1 MTIDLLAIDGG
12 TALCS
17 SWPSWPPPL
26 DADQRALV
34 DDVLG
39 SGLWGAA
46 QGGLCERFSEDFAAR
61 HAAAHAVAVGNGTLA
76 LFVALRALGIGPGD
90 EVIVPVYTFVA
101 CATAVLLA
109 GATPVLTDVSA
120 SHLHLTAETIQEAMS
135 PRTRAIMVVHLA
147 GSPAPMAEILDVART
162 AGIAVIED
170 AAQAH
175 GAAYDGRPVG
185 ALGDVST
192 FSFQSSKAMTAGEGG
207 LIVTDNAE
215 LAARAWSIANVGR
228 TRGGEW
234 YGHQTIGW
242 NLRMTEIQAAILIPW
257 IGRLDEEIARRNEFA
272 DALARELG
280 ETPIQVVAPP
290 EGTTIDSRHL
300 LMLRLAKGMSRDWV
314 ARALAAEGLPVD
326 LGYPGLHRIEPVA
339 MKSRRIRTPRF
350 DAVADRIIWLRQ
362 PVLMSGADGAH
373 AAAAAL
379 HRVVTDRR
387 ARGA

>member
-1 MTIDLLAIDGG
+1 MTIDRLAIDGG
-12 TALCS
+12 TAACG

-46 QGGLCERFSEDFAAR
+46 PGGLCDRFSAEFAAR
-61 HAAAHAVAVGNGTLA
+61 HAAGHAVAVGNGTLA

-109 GATPVLTDVSA
+109 GATPVLADVSA
-120 SHLHLTAETIQEAMS
+120 DHLHLTAETIQEAMS
-135 PRTRAIMVVHLA
+135 ARTRAVMVVHLA

-175 GAAYDGRPVG
+175 GAAYRGRPVG
-185 ALGDVST
+185 AIGDVST

-207 LIVTDNAE
+207 LLVTDDAE
-215 LAARAWSIANVGR
+215 LAARAWSTANVGR

-234 YGHQTIGW
+234 YGHQSIGW
-242 NLRMTEIQAAILIPW
+242 NLRLTEIQAAILLPW

-272 DALARELG
+272 DALAGELSDA
-280 ETPIQVVAPP
+280 PIQVVAPP
-290 EGTTIDSRHL
+290 EGTTVDSRHL
-300 LMLRLAKGMSRDWV
+300 LMLRLAEGMSREWI
-314 ARALAAEGLPVD
+314 ARALDAEGLPVD
-326 LGYPGLHRIEPVA
+326 LGYPGLHRIAPVA
-339 MKSRRIRTPRF
+339 AESRRVPTPGL

-362 PVLMSGADGAH
+362 PLLMSGGDGAH
-373 AAAAAL
+373 GAAVAL
-379 HRVVTDRR
+379 RRVGADRR